1 MSDEIEK
8 KVTTIGLTQANH
20 DILSK
25 FKEDKIFH
33 EMMDGY
39 RFAIAYSIN
48 RDIAPSE
55 ISEKVITK
63 FNVGSLDPKNEIYN
77 AILALN
83 PNIKMPVY
91 KYAELLAESG
101 MTELAMMYKQNSRLD
116 IAKIVADSS

>member
-55 ISEKVITK
+55 ISEKVITT

>member
-55 ISEKVITK
+55 ISEKVITT

-101 MTELAMMYKQNSRLD
+101 MTELAIMYKQNSRLD